1 MQKVVKSLCKG
12 ERFRESF
19 LFFFYLAA
27 LKKFFMEYSK
37 LVSVTGLPGLFELI
51 ASKTDGAIVRS
62 LEDKS
67 TRFVSSRIHNFS
79 HLESIEVYTE
89 GDNVNL
95 VDVFYT
101 MENSNESLPNEKDAA
116 AVKSYFQKVYP
127 KMDFERVYA
136 SDMKKMIK
144 WFDALKKNNIEIK
157 LTEPEEEV
165 AEEEPAQK
173 EEEVVAAETKDET
186 PVVKEEKSSKTSV
199 KKKAKEDSTETAP
212 EEKTATKKAKAAKAK
227 KEEPVTSPENEP
239 AKTET
244 KAAKKKITKK

>member
-1 MQKVVKSLCKG
+1 
-12 ERFRESF
+12 
-19 LFFFYLAA
+19 
-27 LKKFFMEYSK
+27 MEYSK

-95 VDVFYT
+95 VDVFHE
-101 MENSNESLPNEKDAA
+101 MENSKESLPGEKDAA

-144 WFDALKKNNIEIK
+144 WFDVLKKNNIEIK
-157 LTEPEEEV
+157 LTEPEEEIT
-165 AEEEPAQK
+165 EEEPAEK
-173 EEEVVAAETKDET
+173 EEEIAAETKDET
-186 PVVKEEKSSKTSV
+186 PEIKEEKPSKTHT
-199 KKKAKEDSTETAP
+199 KKKAEQEPAETSP
-212 EEKTATKKAKAAKAK
+212 EEKSVAKKAKAAKSK
-227 KEEPVTSPENEP
+227 KEEAVTSPETEP

-244 KAAKKKITKK
+244 KTAKKKITKK